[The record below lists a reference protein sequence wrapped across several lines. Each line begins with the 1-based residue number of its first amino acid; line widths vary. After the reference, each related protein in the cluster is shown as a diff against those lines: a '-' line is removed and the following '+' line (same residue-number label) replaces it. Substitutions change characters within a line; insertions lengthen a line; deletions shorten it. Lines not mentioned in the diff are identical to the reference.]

1 MCATS
6 IERFVYYFIGF
17 LKCFVLTKKRFIWNK
32 DHLLAFQININSFR
46 NRQFQDRNHFH
57 QPPPQWFLLGPLML
71 IGRLSPQTKGCRA
84 PTCSL
89 STATGSDQAL
99 GKVDPPP
106 HEFRVYDLRFMNFSI
121 SRLALYSI
129 QLISKPV
136 RSRKLRLLLLFN
148 PNFNGIK

>member
-106 HEFRVYDLRFMNFSI
+106 WIKSLWPEIHELFYFGTCIVFNSI
-121 SRLALYSI
+121 KFEAS
-129 QLISKPV
+129 
-136 RSRKLRLLLLFN
+136 
-148 PNFNGIK
+148 